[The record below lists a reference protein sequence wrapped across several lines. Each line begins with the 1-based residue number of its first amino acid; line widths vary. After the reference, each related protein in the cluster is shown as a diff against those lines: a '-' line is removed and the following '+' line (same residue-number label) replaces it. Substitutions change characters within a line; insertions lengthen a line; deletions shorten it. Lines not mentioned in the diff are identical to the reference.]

1 MHQRVEN
8 SPEWVTIG
16 LRVLII
22 LLFPISLYVQV
33 TNTGVWTSLTCLLT
47 PMGFIY
53 YWQTQLLTA
62 IGPLFL
68 IMMSAVL
75 PCAFFSYWIGRMPLR
90 RSIGREALVMILL
103 VFGATT
109 ILIPIGAL
117 DFLPVVSYWPTELAP
132 AMPIVATAVL
142 VILPLILRETVR
154 ASLPEGDQSLTLRAA
169 EQIVGTN
176 QLRNKTITVALW
188 AALFLLPSLCQMG
201 VTDVDDLQF
210 QFTSLVY
217 TYDLLVYSEGS
228 GLIVLASV
236 TMLQSYGFL
245 VLTNSVRI
253 LFVREVL
260 RWHSSG
266 VSRGRLLRLGIFGD
280 LLPFGFASVSS
291 VGSSL
296 LARTLFPLP
305 LLSIVGLVSAKA
317 YKYDT
322 ESNQI
327 WDDVPATTG
336 WMEGAEDSAETE
348 ISVPI
353 TLLLWSRLKHMVR
366 RKKSPSK
373 K

>member
-1 MHQRVEN
+1 MEN

-16 LRVLII
+16 LRVLLIF
-22 LLFPISLYVQV
+22 LLPVSFYVQV
-33 TNTGVWTSLTCLLT
+33 TNTGVRTSLTCLLT
-47 PMGFIY
+47 PLGFSY
-53 YWQTQLLTA
+53 YWQTEILIA
-62 IGPLFL
+62 IGPLSL
-68 IMMSAVL
+68 IMVSAVL
-75 PCAFFSYWIGRMPLR
+75 PCAFFSYWIGRMPLQ
-90 RSIGREALVMILL
+90 RSVGREALVLILL

-109 ILIPIGAL
+109 ILILIGAL
-117 DFLPVVSYWPTELAP
+117 DFLPFAGYSTAELAP
-132 AMPIVATAVL
+132 AMPILATAVL
-142 VILPLILRETVR
+142 VILPLMLRETVR
-154 ASLPEGDQSLTLRAA
+154 ASLPEENQSLTLRAA

-201 VTDVDDLQF
+201 VTVVDDLQF
-210 QFTSLVY
+210 QFTSLIY
-217 TYDLLVYSEGS
+217 TYDLLVYPEGS
-228 GLIVLASV
+228 GLIVLVSV

-245 VLTNSVRI
+245 VLINSVRI
-253 LFVREVL
+253 FFVREVL
-260 RWHSSG
+260 RLRSSG

-280 LLPFGFASVSS
+280 LLPFGFAFVSS

-305 LLSIVGLVSAKA
+305 LLSIVGFVSAKA

-366 RKKSPSK
+366 RKKSSSEK
-373 K
+373 